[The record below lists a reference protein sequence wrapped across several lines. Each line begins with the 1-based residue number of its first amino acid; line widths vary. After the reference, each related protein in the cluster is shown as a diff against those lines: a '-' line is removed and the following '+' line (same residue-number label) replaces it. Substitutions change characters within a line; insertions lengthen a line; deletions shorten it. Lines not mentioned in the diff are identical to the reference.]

1 MLAYSYG
8 RKVSPSNE
16 KKIYREIADQAFW
29 EELTGDSEF
38 YLKLITMMKEIPK
51 KHMEKYQPKF
61 DAVLN
66 RLTKEFLT
74 DFCFADGRID
84 WEKLVVFVSGKK

>member
-1 MLAYSYG
+1 MERTYRRFRFLS
-8 RKVSPSNE
+8 
-16 KKIYREIADQAFW
+16 KINYNDER
-29 EELTGDSEF
+29 DS
-38 YLKLITMMKEIPK
+38 K

-84 WEKLVVFVSGKK
+84 WEKLVRFVSSKKS